1 MNLSPN
7 KQTFAKGNPRL
18 SRATLAA
25 LLLAAFAVAV
35 LAGGALA
42 AGTNLVLNASF
53 EKDSDGDGIPNN
65 WINFGSG
72 ITPTRVCNQSVGG
85 NCSLKFI
92 LDNNDKGVN
101 QNLSISGDAGNAYKL
116 TFWMKGKLVEAGTED
131 LFVQIVFLTSGETE
145 RKFLPAGTSA
155 WTKYSLIATAS
166 ADYTDAV
173 IMLES
178 NVFTLSGK
186 VWFDKFK
193 IVPYVP

>member
-1 MNLSPN
+1 MDMERINQLTARRIPYSGRAALS
-7 KQTFAKGNPRL
+7 
-18 SRATLAA
+18 A
-25 LLLAAFAVAV
+25 LLLSALAVAV
-35 LAGGALA
+35 LAGSALA
-42 AGTNLVLNASF
+42 ANLVLNSSF
-53 EKDSDGDGIPNN
+53 EKDSDGNGIPNN

-72 ITPTRVCNQSVGG
+72 ITPTRVCNQSVAG

-131 LFVQIVFLTSGETE
+131 LFVQIVFLASGQTE

-173 IMLES
+173 IHLES
-178 NVFTLSGK
+178 NVSTLSGK